1 MAAPSQNDITAPFD
15 PTAYTTLSG
24 AQLLQLVS
32 GLLPYL
38 DKGFVVTTTDAS
50 GIPQVPDA
58 RSTGT
63 PKWQTY
69 IWRRIGYDGNLYVYV
84 WNPNRAVDIVFL
96 SWEPIT
102 LTGVSSGTIT
112 SGMIAAGAV
121 GPTAISALSQALVY
135 AVLGSATGDLTGIY
149 PNLSLNSQTV
159 TGGGA
164 SGKIAENTITKS
176 ELAVGAIDPTDA
188 SFKPSGTA
196 LQILRTNAGKT
207 AAEWFSFA
215 TASGS
220 SKNSGSITSGQLY
233 SVAHGFSSIPSF
245 VRAVLVC
252 NTSELGFTTN
262 DEVDILSFNVDVSP
276 YHVGSLGANATNIFF
291 QASLFS
297 ALGVTQKASVA
308 GTSSIAS
315 AAHWNIKL
323 YWSL

>member
-24 AQLLQLVS
+24 VQLLQLVS

-50 GIPQVPDA
+50 GIPQPPDA

-69 IWRRIGYDGNLYVYV
+69 IWRRIGADGNIYLYV
-84 WNPNRAVDIVFL
+84 WNPALGVDSVYYQ
-96 SWEPIT
+96 WQPIN
-102 LTGVSSGTIT
+102 LTGISINSVTNAMLVGSIT
-112 SGMIAAGAV
+112 SDKIYSLLFSKLSSI
-121 GPTAISALSQALVY
+121 PT
-135 AVLGSATGDLTGIY
+135 ATGDIVGVY
-149 PNLSLNSQTV
+149 PALAINSQSV
-159 TGGGA
+159 TGGGVG
-164 SGKIAENTITKS
+164 GKIVENTITKT
-176 ELAVGAIDPTDA
+176 EFAIGAIDPTDA

-196 LQILRTNAGKT
+196 LQVLRTNSAKT
-207 AAEWFSFA
+207 AAEWF
-215 TASGS
+215 TLVPTIASGS

-233 SVAHGFSSIPSF
+233 SVAHGLSGIPSF